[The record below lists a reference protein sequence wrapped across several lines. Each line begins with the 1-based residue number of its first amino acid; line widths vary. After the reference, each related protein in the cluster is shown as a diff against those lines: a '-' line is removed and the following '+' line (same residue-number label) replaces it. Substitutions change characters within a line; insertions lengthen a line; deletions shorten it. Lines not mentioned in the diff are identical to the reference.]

1 MKEKSTH
8 TWLKKVTKK
17 YRFFVGLLTVFEIIV
32 SGLGICYAL
41 VMKQM
46 VDRAVVK
53 DSHGFVMGMIG
64 FGMLVLGQLMIRII
78 TRQISEYTRS
88 SMENTLKQRLFQ
100 SILIKD
106 YGSVSLKHSEEWMN
120 RLTSDTVV
128 CADGMT
134 DLLPGLLGMM
144 IRLVGSLVLILYL
157 QPGLAVIMIPG
168 GILFVI
174 ITVVL
179 RRPLKRFHKDVQEK
193 DGQVRVYLQERI
205 SSQLIVR
212 SFGVEDIA
220 MEKADDVMELHKVS
234 RMKKAWIS
242 NICNSGFSLAI
253 NGMYLLGIGYCGY
266 GIIDG
271 SVSFGTL
278 TAMIQ
283 LVGQLQSPLSGLG
296 GYVPRVYAM
305 IASAER
311 LMEAEQIKTADVYNL
326 RSEDETRVLYKEQIK
341 EIAFEHV
348 SFHYPERINRRAG
361 NDALQKENVLPDMSF
376 VIKKGDYVA
385 IIGNSGCGKSTML
398 KLLIGIYVPQAGSVE
413 ACLCNGTSIA
423 IEELRRLFAYVPQGN
438 FLMSGS
444 IRDVITFGKIQ
455 GRNSRNAAC
464 GNRNN
469 DCTDP
474 DHQDKNCRNMEE
486 KLRLALRLA
495 CADFVY
501 ELPQKL
507 DTVLGEKGAGLSE
520 GQMQRIA
527 IARAL
532 YADRPVLIL
541 DEATSALDQQTEEK
555 LLSNLKSLTDKTVLI
570 VTHRAKA
577 LSICNKRLVF
587 ADGFVREK
595 TGE

>member
-1 MKEKSTH
+1 MKVKGALSWLNKS
-8 TWLKKVTKK
+8 TKK
-17 YRFFVGLLTVFEIIV
+17 YYSYIGFLTALEVIV
-32 SGLGICYAL
+32 SMIGICYAL

-46 VDRAVVK
+46 VDRAVAK
-53 DSHGFVMGMIG
+53 DGYGFTMGMAG
-64 FGMLVLGQLMIRII
+64 FALLIAGQLLIRVI
-78 TRQISEYTRS
+78 TRQLSEFTRS
-88 SMENTLKQRLFQ
+88 SMENKLKKDLF
-100 SILIKD
+100 SSLLKKD
-106 YGSVSLKHSEEWMN
+106 YGRISATHSEEWMN
-120 RLTSDTVV
+120 CLTSDTVI
-128 CADGMT
+128 CANGMT
-134 DLLPGLLGMM
+134 DLLPGFLGMLL
-144 IRLVGSLVLILYL
+144 RLVGSLVLIFWL
-157 QPGLAVIMIPG
+157 QPGLAYIMIPCG
-168 GILFVI
+168 VVFLFI
-174 ITVVL
+174 SAAL
-179 RRPLKRFHKDVQEK
+179 RKPLKKFHKDVQEK

-266 GIIDG
+266 GIING

-311 LMEAEQIKTADVYNL
+311 LMEAEQIKTADVHNL
-326 RSEDETRVLYKEQIK
+326 RSEDEARALYKEQIK

-348 SFHYPERINRRAG
+348 SFHYPERINGRAE

-385 IIGNSGCGKSTML
+385 ITGNSGCGKSTML

>member
-1 MKEKSTH
+1 
-8 TWLKKVTKK
+8 
-17 YRFFVGLLTVFEIIV
+17 
-32 SGLGICYAL
+32 
-41 VMKQM
+41 
-46 VDRAVVK
+46 
-53 DSHGFVMGMIG
+53 
-64 FGMLVLGQLMIRII
+64 
-78 TRQISEYTRS
+78 
-88 SMENTLKQRLFQ
+88 
-100 SILIKD
+100 
-106 YGSVSLKHSEEWMN
+106 
-120 RLTSDTVV
+120 
-128 CADGMT
+128 
-134 DLLPGLLGMM
+134 
-144 IRLVGSLVLILYL
+144 
-157 QPGLAVIMIPG
+157 
-168 GILFVI
+168 
-174 ITVVL
+174 
-179 RRPLKRFHKDVQEK
+179 
-193 DGQVRVYLQERI
+193 
-205 SSQLIVR
+205 
-212 SFGVEDIA
+212 
-220 MEKADDVMELHKVS
+220 
-234 RMKKAWIS
+234 
-242 NICNSGFSLAI
+242 
-253 NGMYLLGIGYCGY
+253 
-266 GIIDG
+266 
-271 SVSFGTL
+271 
-278 TAMIQ
+278 
-283 LVGQLQSPLSGLG
+283 
-296 GYVPRVYAM
+296 
-305 IASAER
+305 
-311 LMEAEQIKTADVYNL
+311 
-326 RSEDETRVLYKEQIK
+326 
-341 EIAFEHV
+341 
-348 SFHYPERINRRAG
+348 
-361 NDALQKENVLPDMSF
+361 
-376 VIKKGDYVA
+376 
-385 IIGNSGCGKSTML
+385 ML

-464 GNRNN
+464 GNENN